1 MERREVLVVGGGPA
15 GAATAIGLARRGRD
29 VVLLERAPAWRWRAC
44 GVFTS
49 PATMAALAR
58 LGVAGHDLAAMARP
72 IPAMRV
78 ETRVGTRFR
87 LTYGDD
93 GTLSTAALGFDRSR
107 LDTHLLE
114 LARRAGVDVREGVSV
129 RVIRDGTATL
139 ARGDDLAARVIVG
152 ADGLRS
158 VVARS
163 GGVVRRPPLGDRSAL
178 TFHVA
183 DPGRG
188 AIRDARMVLFDGGYV
203 GLAPVPMDRVNVGI
217 VLAGRRWRARL
228 RAEGAPAVARTVLA
242 AVPPADDD
250 PVAWTNPEICDAI
263 EGAAP
268 VGARVA
274 RRAGPDWLL
283 VGDA

>member
-93 GTLSTAALGFDRSR
+93 VTLSTAALGFDRSR

-139 ARGDDLAARVIVG
+139 ARGPIRRRGPSPAAR
-152 ADGLRS
+152 
-158 VVARS
+158 
-163 GGVVRRPPLGDRSAL
+163 
-178 TFHVA
+178 
-183 DPGRG
+183 
-188 AIRDARMVLFDGGYV
+188 
-203 GLAPVPMDRVNVGI
+203 
-217 VLAGRRWRARL
+217 
-228 RAEGAPAVARTVLA
+228 
-242 AVPPADDD
+242 
-250 PVAWTNPEICDAI
+250 
-263 EGAAP
+263 
-268 VGARVA
+268 
-274 RRAGPDWLL
+274 
-283 VGDA
+283 